1 MLRRGDP
8 GKSGRLSGYAR
19 ALLAAL
25 MIVFGL
31 LLFTIVL
38 ASVISPSN

>member
-1 MLRRGDP
+1 MLRRG
-8 GKSGRLSGYAR
+8 GSRLGGYVR